1 MTKSVTG
8 NNKNRDS
15 SDNSSRNNTRKG
27 DLNSFLRERFE
38 TQKQMIEREML
49 IKQAQDQKIL
59 LESEIK
65 SVEKLRN
72 AFTDLLPKVID
83 SIKIIDCR
91 GNNSTA
97 EKNNIM
103 NSKNYRFQESEINK
117 NTNLNINTFTN
128 SNLKT
133 NPVTLASINKPT
145 PSSKRSSNRDI
156 VSDNSNYSKGPAY
169 GEEIGSKNYL
179 FYNPKKNYFV
189 RNKYKKLLQ

>member
-15 SDNSSRNNTRKG
+15 CDISSSNKTRKG

-83 SIKIIDCR
+83 SIKIIDSK

-103 NSKNYRFQESEINK
+103 NSKNY
-117 NTNLNINTFTN
+117 
-128 SNLKT
+128 
-133 NPVTLASINKPT
+133 
-145 PSSKRSSNRDI
+145 KRA
-156 VSDNSNYSKGPAY
+156 K
-169 GEEIGSKNYL
+169 
-179 FYNPKKNYFV
+179 
-189 RNKYKKLLQ
+189 